1 MQIKK
6 ISDRNIVFWT
16 KEDADGDVY
25 MGVIFGVKH
34 NFIIDTGIGRG
45 CVDAMLE
52 YIGDD
57 SKPIVVI
64 NTHHD
69 WDHVVGNWVLEGN
82 TIVAHKLCYELME
95 KNWDMQVKRA
105 KEMGRYF
112 AGEVRKC
119 LPNLLFEGSME
130 FPEDGITLFHTP
142 GHTEDSIT
150 VYDAVDKVLHAGDNF
165 GIADGKAYYWGKQED
180 VASFCDIIEAYK
192 RFDFDIYVS
201 GHCEP
206 HGNEVIGFMEIAIA
220 KMEKSL
226 TTEYTE

>member
-6 ISDRNIVFWT
+6 ISDRNILFCT
-16 KEDADGDVY
+16 KENADADVY
-25 MGVIFGVKH
+25 MGVILGVKH
-34 NFIIDTGIGRG
+34 NFIIDTGIGRD

-57 SKPIVVI
+57 PKPIVVI

-69 WDHVVGNWVLEGN
+69 WDHTGGNWVLEGS

-95 KNWDMQVKRA
+95 KNWDMQVQRA
-105 KEMGRYF
+105 KDAGQYF
-112 AGEVRKC
+112 TGEVRKFP
-119 LPNLLFEGSME
+119 PNLLFEGVMH
-130 FPEDGITLFHTP
+130 FPEDGITIFHTP

-165 GIADGKAYYWGKQED
+165 GVADGKAYYWGKQED
-180 VASFCDIIEAYK
+180 TVSFCNIIEAYK
-192 RFDFDIYVS
+192 QYDFEIYAS

-206 HGNEVIGFMEIAIA
+206 HTKEVIGFMETALA
-220 KMEKSL
+220 ELESK
-226 TTEYTE
+226 